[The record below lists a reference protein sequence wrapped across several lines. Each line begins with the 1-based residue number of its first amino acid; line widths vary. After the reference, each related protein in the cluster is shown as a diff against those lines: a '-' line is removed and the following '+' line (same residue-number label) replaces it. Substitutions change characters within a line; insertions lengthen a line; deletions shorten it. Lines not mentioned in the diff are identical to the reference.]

1 MAKIEL
7 KTVRRFSTRRKFQR
21 IDLCDRGR
29 RVHRADRPLRLR
41 KSTLLRVRVSS
52 RRHQAKYASGTSV
65 DGVRPSGRNL
75 AMVFQSYALYPHL
88 TVFDNIAVPLRMR
101 RHSAPARTPR
111 SAGSCPD
118 APAPNAGSARRS
130 SGLPLSSNF
139 QVCSGASRDN
149 CRAASGSA
157 LRSDAPSCVSR
168 SGFCS
173 TSRCPTW
180 TPSCAFICA
189 PNSPSYIASCKP
201 PLST

>member
-7 KTVRRFSTRRKFQR
+7 KAVRKIFDSTEILKG
-21 IDLCDRGR
+21 IDLAIEDGEFIALIGPSGCG
-29 RVHRADRPLRLR
+29 
-41 KSTLLRVRVSS
+41 KSTLLRVIAGLEP
-52 RRHQAKYASGTSV
+52 QTSGEVRIGDVSV
-65 DGVRPSGRNL
+65 DGVRPSARNL

-88 TVFDNIAVPLRMR
+88 TVFDNIAVPAIPRLR
-101 RHSAPARTPR
+101 ARPY

-130 SGLPLSSNF
+130 SGLPLSLNF

-157 LRSDAPSCVSR
+157 LQSDAPSSVSR

-180 TPSCAFICA
+180 TPSCACICA
-189 PNSPSYIASCKP
+189 PNSPSCIAS
-201 PLST
+201 